1 MAIRDLAVAY
11 NGSANA
17 DVAVDLAVQMCRK
30 YGAWLTGLYVSRP
43 VEFEGRVERWI
54 TPEVREMLNRAQA
67 ETAGGIEAGFRE
79 RAGANGFDGP
89 LEWIALDGQPNAAL
103 ARQARYHDLLLLGQ
117 FSDPADAGRP
127 VRAEDLVLRAGK
139 PLVIVPNNYVVRPF
153 SEYAVVAWDGSRP
166 SARALS
172 DAMQILETKAR
183 IDLVCVTSSE
193 EERAPRSAPQIVRHL
208 ERHGVDAR
216 QIVLKASREGV
227 GGTIL
232 GYCEEN
238 APDVLVMGAYN
249 HAKLREDLFGGVTRH
264 VLQHLNVPV
273 LMSH

>member
-1 MAIRDLAVAY
+1 MAIKDLAVAY
-11 NGSANA
+11 NGSQNA
-17 DVAVDLAVQMCRK
+17 DIAVDLAVQMCRK
-30 YGAWLTGLYVSRP
+30 YGAWLTGVYVSRP

-54 TPEVREMLNRAQA
+54 TPDVMEMLRRAQT
-67 ETAGGIEAGFRE
+67 ETAGGIEASFRE
-79 RAGANGFDGP
+79 RAQANGFNGP
-89 LEWIALDGQPNAAL
+89 VEWVALGGQPNGAL
-103 ARQARYHDLLLLGQ
+103 ARQARYHDILLLGQ
-117 FSDPADAGRP
+117 FSDPGDAGRP
-127 VRAEDLVLRAGK
+127 VRAEDLVFRAGK
-139 PLVIVPNNYVVRPF
+139 PLVIVPNNYNVRPF

-183 IDLVCVTSSE
+183 IDLVCVTASDDDGG
-193 EERAPRSAPQIVRHL
+193 PRSAPHIIRHL

-216 QIVLKASREGV
+216 QIVLRATREGV
-227 GGTIL
+227 GGTLL

-238 APDVLVMGAYN
+238 APDILVMGAYN

-264 VLQHLNVPV
+264 VLQNLNVPI

>member
-1 MAIRDLAVAY
+1 MAIKDLAVAY

-17 DVAVDLAVQMCRK
+17 DIAVDFAVQMCRK
-30 YGAWLTGLYVSRP
+30 YDAALTGIYVSRP

-54 TPEVREMLNRAQA
+54 TADVMETLRRAQA
-67 ETAGGIEAGFRE
+67 DTAGGIEAGFRE
-79 RAGANGFDGP
+79 RATANGFAGP
-89 LEWIALDGQPNAAL
+89 IEWVAHEGQPNAAL
-103 ARQARYHDLLLLGQ
+103 ARQTRYHDILLLGQ
-117 FSDPADAGRP
+117 FSDPTDAGRP

-153 SEYAVVAWDGSRP
+153 TEYAVVAWDGSRP
-166 SARALS
+166 AARALS
-172 DAMQILETKAR
+172 DAMQILETKTR
-183 IDLVCVTSSE
+183 IDVVCVTGSE
-193 EERAPRSAPQIVRHL
+193 EERAPRSAPEIIRHL
-208 ERHGVDAR
+208 QRHGVDAR
-216 QIVLKASREGV
+216 QIILKAAREGV

-264 VLQHLNVPV
+264 VLQNLNVPI